1 MNEQENRNDAEPKY
15 WLSTF
20 LCIKL
25 NGFTIYYDSTISF
38 FYYNSSYDPYV
49 YVTRNMKYNSIY
61 DWSRC
66 IQPSHLKYMT
76 SGLNTCKTIFSI
88 WGD

>member
-1 MNEQENRNDAEPKY
+1 MNNEQENRNDAEPKY

-25 NGFTIYYDSTISF
+25 NGFTIYYDSTIYF
-38 FYYNSSYDPYV
+38 FHYNSSYDPYF
-49 YVTRNMKYNSIY
+49 YVARNMKYNSIY
-61 DWSRC
+61 DCSMY

-76 SGLNTCKTIFSI
+76 SGLNTCKTIFSPG
-88 WGD
+88 W